1 MISKH
6 SVLQE
11 KDFIMNQLRMLGVLT
26 LVCALGLMGQSDNSS
41 ISGIVKDPSGSVV
54 SNAKVT
60 LRNESTSFERQTTT
74 NDSGFY
80 TVTNISPGYYTV
92 TVEATGFKK
101 STSTRNKLDA
111 GLPIA
116 VNLELAVGQ
125 LTDTVTVEAS
135 VAQVNTESATVGKTV
150 EQKQIQS
157 IALNGR
163 NPIQLALLKPGV
175 RGGALGNSNS
185 GLSSGG
191 FTINGGRSNDSLI
204 TYDGAV
210 GIRTRANG
218 TSIGSADVDTVQEV
232 QILTANYTAEYGR
245 SGNGQIRMVTRSGG
259 RQFHGS
265 FYEYLRNNAMD
276 ANSWTRNQ
284 STASNFTAPFKY
296 NQYGYNISGPAFI
309 PKLFNRNR
317 DKLFFL
323 FAQEW
328 VKIRQESGT
337 FQRVPSAAMRQGDF
351 GELLGANPYYGAPR
365 AIADPNSNLACNTT
379 ATAAAPVIGGPGCF
393 PNNVIPASRLS
404 PNGIAFLR
412 TYPAANGL
420 YAGNN
425 NFFQVRP
432 APRDQRKDTYS
443 VDYNPTQTQVIRF
456 RHANYAYVESNAFG
470 GGFDFAPSTLNRPN
484 KTASISHTWT
494 LSPTMINEAMFAAS
508 NDRVTIGVLRT
519 GRYQRSVNNITYPYV
534 FDNPKEINDKIPT
547 VVIPNI
553 GTIDGGPYPASSSG
567 PIYQLSNNFTK
578 IAGNHTFKAGIYFE
592 RSGQNDFDQINVS
605 GVPGGTNNQNGRFEF
620 NDVRPGGVPGT
631 GTAVTNAAL
640 GLFSTY
646 AEIGPR
652 SFTPY
657 RGHLVEFFGQ
667 DSWRVNQ
674 KLKLELG
681 FRGSWSNGYYKSLW
695 GNIAYFDPALY
706 DSSKAAVVDRTTGNV
721 ISGDRY
727 NGVRI
732 PGKEWPKAAI
742 GRVPA
747 ASDPQFNRL
756 FDGGDGYP
764 SPNQFNIVPRIG
776 MAYAIANKQVIRAGF
791 GGFMARPGVYDSV
804 FLGGNPPFQPM
815 ASITNGSVDQ
825 PGGATRTQFPQFF
838 MTIDRA
844 YKIPRSYNWNLTY
857 QREIGFATTLEVG
870 YVGTVG
876 NYLSRERDLN
886 QLPTGTTFRPE
897 NAGANVNFLRPFKGF
912 ANIPMLEHSG
922 RSTYNGLQIEA
933 NRRFSKG
940 FSYGV
945 AYTLS
950 KTMDN
955 NSGPRDGF
963 IDVYNQGL
971 NWGKSANDT
980 RHITVINF
988 IWEMPFFNA
997 NDTNK
1002 ALRIIAGGWQLSGV
1016 TQFQTGTPFSI
1027 GTGDDY
1033 LGIGSANGKTW
1044 NLAGAPQ
1051 YTGQFSNRT
1060 AAGNFEDGNFFFQ
1073 RTLGG
1078 APLATRPANGTLPNQ
1093 NRNSVGFN
1101 NPGFQ
1106 NWNVALFKAFRITER
1121 QALTFRAEGFNFIN
1135 HPNWNGVDSTPTAA
1149 NFGKVTGKGSE
1160 RNLQMSLRYSF

>member
-1 MISKH
+1 M
-6 SVLQE
+6 
-11 KDFIMNQLRMLGVLT
+11 GT
-26 LVCALGLMGQSDNSS
+26 LATALFLVAGLVFAQSDNSS
-41 ISGIVKDPSGSVV
+41 ISGVVKDSSGAVV
-54 SNAKVT
+54 ANAKVT
-60 LRNESTSFERQTTT
+60 VRNEDTSFDRIVTT
-74 NDSGFY
+74 NQSGFY
-80 TVTNISPGYYTV
+80 TATNIAPGYYTV
-92 TVEATGFKK
+92 TVEAAGFKK
-101 STSTRNKLDA
+101 ATISRNKLDA

-116 VNLELAVGQ
+116 VNVELTVGQ
-125 LTDTVTVEAS
+125 LTESVTVEAS
-135 VAQVNTESATVGKTV
+135 VAQLNTESATVGKTV

-157 IALNGR
+157 MALNGR

-175 RGGALGNSNS
+175 RGGALGNQNF

-204 TYDGAV
+204 TFDGAV

-259 RQFHGS
+259 RDFHGA

-284 STASNFTAPFKY
+284 STASNFTAPYKY
-296 NQYGYNISGPAFI
+296 NQFGYNISGPVTI
-309 PKLFNRNR
+309 PKIFNRNR
-317 DKLFFL
+317 EKLFFL

-328 VKIRQESGT
+328 VKIRQESST
-337 FQRVPSAAMRQGDF
+337 FQRVPSALMRQGNF
-351 GELLGANPYYGAPR
+351 SELLGSNIYYSGVRTINDPNTGAPF
-365 AIADPNSNLACNTT
+365 
-379 ATAAAPVIGGPGCF
+379 PG
-393 PNNVIPASRLS
+393 NIIPASRLS
-404 PNGIAFLR
+404 SNGIAFLR
-412 TYPAANGL
+412 TYPEANGI

-443 VDYNPTQTQVIRF
+443 IDFNPTQNQVIRF
-456 RHANYAYVESNAFG
+456 RHANYAYVESNAFIS
-470 GGFDFAPSTLNRPN
+470 GFDFAPSTLDRPN

-519 GRYQRSVNNITYPYV
+519 GRYQRSVNNITYPYI
-534 FDNPKEINDKIPT
+534 FSDPKEINDKIPT
-547 VVIPNI
+547 VVIPNV

-578 IAGNHTFKAGIYFE
+578 IAGNHTFKAGVYFE

-620 NDVRPGGVPGT
+620 NDVRPGGAPGSGT
-631 GTAVTNAAL
+631 GLANAAL

-657 RGHLVEFFGQ
+657 RGHLFEFFGQ
-667 DSWRVNQ
+667 DSWRVSQ
-674 KLKLELG
+674 RLKLELG
-681 FRGSWSNGYYKSLW
+681 FRGSWTNGYYKSLW
-695 GNIAYFDPALY
+695 GNMAYFDPAAY
-706 DSSKAAVVDRTTGNV
+706 SQANAAVLDRATGNV
-721 ISGDRY
+721 ISGDRF

-732 PGKEWPKAAI
+732 PGTSWPQAAI

-756 FDGGDGYP
+756 FDGGDAYP
-764 SPNQFNIVPRIG
+764 SPNQFNIMPRIG
-776 MAYAIANKQVIRAGF
+776 MAYSLNNKNVIRAGF

-815 ASITNGSVDQ
+815 ASVTNGSADL
-825 PGGATRTQFPQFF
+825 PGGATRTAFPQFF

-857 QREIGFATTLEVG
+857 QREVGFSTTVEVG

-886 QLPTGTTFRPE
+886 QLPTGTTFQAA
-897 NAGANVNFLRPFKGF
+897 NAGANVNFLRPYKGF

-922 RSTYNGLQIEA
+922 RSTYHGLQIEA
-933 NRRFSKG
+933 TRRFSKG
-940 FSYGV
+940 FSYGF

-963 IDVYNQGL
+963 IDVFNQGL

-980 RHITVINF
+980 RHIAVINF
-988 IWEMPFFNA
+988 VWEMPFFA
-997 NDTNK
+997 SKDTNK
-1002 ALRIIAGGWQLSGV
+1002 FVRFLAGGWQMSGV
-1016 TQFQTGTPFSI
+1016 NQFQTGTPFTI
-1027 GTGDDY
+1027 GNGDDY
-1033 LGIGSANGKTW
+1033 LGIGSANTKPW
-1044 NLAGAPQ
+1044 NLAGSPEL
-1051 YTGQFSNRT
+1051 TKQFSNRT
-1060 AAGNFEDGNFFFQ
+1060 AAGNFDDGNFYF
-1073 RTLGG
+1073 RPTLNGTT
-1078 APLATRPANGTLPNQ
+1078 LATRPANGTLPNQ
-1093 NRNSVGFN
+1093 NRNSVSFN
-1101 NPGFQ
+1101 QPGFQ
-1106 NWNVALFKAFRITER
+1106 NWNIALFKAFRIGER
-1121 QALTFRAEGFNFIN
+1121 QAVTFRAEGFNWIN
-1135 HPNWNGVDSTPTAA
+1135 HPNWNGADTNPTSA
-1149 NFGKVTGKGSE
+1149 NFGKITGKSGE
-1160 RNLQMSLRYSF
+1160 RNLQMSLRYNF

>member
-1 MISKH
+1 M
-6 SVLQE
+6 
-11 KDFIMNQLRMLGVLT
+11 GT
-26 LVCALGLMGQSDNSS
+26 LATALFLVASLVFAQSDNSS
-41 ISGIVKDPSGSVV
+41 ISGVVKDSSGAVV
-54 SNAKVT
+54 ANAKVT
-60 LRNESTSFERQTTT
+60 VRNEDTSFDRIVTT
-74 NDSGFY
+74 NQSGFY
-80 TVTNISPGYYTV
+80 TATNIAPGYYTV
-92 TVEATGFKK
+92 TVEAAGFKK
-101 STSTRNKLDA
+101 ATISRNKLDA

-116 VNLELAVGQ
+116 VNVELTVGQ
-125 LTDTVTVEAS
+125 LTESVTVEAS
-135 VAQVNTESATVGKTV
+135 VAQLNTESATVGKTV

-157 IALNGR
+157 MALNGR

-175 RGGALGNSNS
+175 RGGALGNQNF

-204 TYDGAV
+204 TFDGAV

-259 RQFHGS
+259 RDFHGA

-284 STASNFTAPFKY
+284 STASNFTAPYKY
-296 NQYGYNISGPAFI
+296 NQFGYNISGPVTI
-309 PKLFNRNR
+309 PKIFNRNR
-317 DKLFFL
+317 EKLFFL

-328 VKIRQESGT
+328 VKIRQESST
-337 FQRVPSAAMRQGDF
+337 FQRVPSALMRQGNF
-351 GELLGANPYYGAPR
+351 SELLGSNIYYSGVRTINDPNTGAPF
-365 AIADPNSNLACNTT
+365 
-379 ATAAAPVIGGPGCF
+379 PG
-393 PNNVIPASRLS
+393 NIIPASRLS
-404 PNGIAFLR
+404 SNGIAFLR
-412 TYPAANGL
+412 TYPEANGI

-443 VDYNPTQTQVIRF
+443 IDFNPTQNQVIRF
-456 RHANYAYVESNAFG
+456 RHANYAYVESNAFIS
-470 GGFDFAPSTLNRPN
+470 GFDFAPSTLDRPN

-519 GRYQRSVNNITYPYV
+519 GRYQRSVNNITYPYI
-534 FDNPKEINDKIPT
+534 FSDPKEINDKIPT
-547 VVIPNI
+547 VVIPNV

-578 IAGNHTFKAGIYFE
+578 IAGNHTFKAGVYFE

-620 NDVRPGGVPGT
+620 NDVRPGGAPGSGT
-631 GTAVTNAAL
+631 GLANAAL

-657 RGHLVEFFGQ
+657 RGHLFEFFGQ
-667 DSWRVNQ
+667 DSWRVSQ
-674 KLKLELG
+674 RLKLELG
-681 FRGSWSNGYYKSLW
+681 FRGSWTNGYYKSLW
-695 GNIAYFDPALY
+695 GNMAYFDPAAY
-706 DSSKAAVVDRTTGNV
+706 SQANAAVLDRATGNV
-721 ISGDRY
+721 ISGDRF

-732 PGKEWPKAAI
+732 PGTSWPQAAI

-747 ASDPQFNRL
+747 ASDPQYNRL
-756 FDGGDGYP
+756 FDGGDAYP
-764 SPNQFNIVPRIG
+764 SPNQFNIMPRIG
-776 MAYAIANKQVIRAGF
+776 MAYSLNNKNVIRAGF

-815 ASITNGSVDQ
+815 ASVTNGSADL
-825 PGGATRTQFPQFF
+825 PGGATRTAFPQFF

-857 QREIGFATTLEVG
+857 QREVGFSTTVEVG

-886 QLPTGTTFRPE
+886 QLPTGTTFQAA
-897 NAGANVNFLRPFKGF
+897 NAGANVNFLRPYKGF

-922 RSTYNGLQIEA
+922 RSTYHGLQIEA
-933 NRRFSKG
+933 TRRFSKG
-940 FSYGV
+940 FSYGF

-963 IDVYNQGL
+963 IDVFNQGL

-980 RHITVINF
+980 RHIAVINF
-988 IWEMPFFNA
+988 VWEMPFFA
-997 NDTNK
+997 SKDTNK
-1002 ALRIIAGGWQLSGV
+1002 FVRFLAGGWQMSGV
-1016 TQFQTGTPFSI
+1016 NQFQTGTPFTI
-1027 GTGDDY
+1027 GNGDDY
-1033 LGIGSANGKTW
+1033 LGIGSANTKPW
-1044 NLAGAPQ
+1044 NLAGSPEL
-1051 YTGQFSNRT
+1051 TKQFSNRT
-1060 AAGNFEDGNFFFQ
+1060 AAGNFDDGNFYF
-1073 RTLGG
+1073 RPTLNGTT
-1078 APLATRPANGTLPNQ
+1078 LATRPANGTLPNQ
-1093 NRNSVGFN
+1093 NRNSVSFN
-1101 NPGFQ
+1101 QPGFQ
-1106 NWNVALFKAFRITER
+1106 NWNIALFKAFRIGER
-1121 QALTFRAEGFNFIN
+1121 QAVTFRAEGFNWIN
-1135 HPNWNGVDSTPTAA
+1135 HPNWNGADTNPTSA
-1149 NFGKVTGKGSE
+1149 NFGKITGKSGE
-1160 RNLQMSLRYSF
+1160 RNLQMSLRYNF

>member
-1 MISKH
+1 MKSKVC
-6 SVLQE
+6 SVLS
-11 KDFIMNQLRMLGVLT
+11 RV
-26 LVCALGLMGQSDNSS
+26 GLMALAMLLATSHGFAQSDNST
-41 ISGIVKDPSGSVV
+41 ISGVVKDSSGAVV
-54 SNAKVT
+54 ANAKVNV
-60 LRNESTSFERQTTT
+60 RNDGTSFDRDVTT
-74 NDSGFY
+74 NGSGFY
-80 TVTNISPGYYTV
+80 TVTNIAPGYYTV
-92 TVEATGFKK
+92 TVEAPGFKK
-101 STSTRNKLDA
+101 ASVSRNKLDA
-111 GLPIA
+111 GIPIA

-125 LTDTVTVEAS
+125 VTDTVTVEAS
-135 VAQVNTESATVGKTV
+135 VAQINTESATVGKTV
-150 EQKQIQS
+150 EQRQIQGL
-157 IALNGR
+157 ALNGR

-175 RGGALGNSNS
+175 RGGALGNLNF

-204 TYDGAV
+204 TFDGAV

-259 RQFHGS
+259 REFHGA

-276 ANSWTRNQ
+276 ANSWIRNQ
-284 STASNFTAPFKY
+284 NTASNFTAPLKY
-296 NQYGYNISGPAFI
+296 NQFGYNISGPVFI
-309 PKLFNRNR
+309 PKVFNRQKE
-317 DKLFFL
+317 KLFFL

-328 VKIRQESGT
+328 VKLRQESPT
-337 FQRVPSAAMRQGDF
+337 FQRVPNALMRTGNFSD
-351 GELLGANPYYGAPR
+351 LLGPNIYYGTPR
-365 AIADPNSNLACNTT
+365 TINDPTNNNT
-379 ATAAAPVIGGPGCF
+379 PFPG
-393 PNNVIPASRLS
+393 NIIPANRLS
-404 PNGIAFLR
+404 SNGMAFLR
-412 TYPAANGL
+412 TYPSANGIF
-420 YAGNN
+420 AGNN

-443 VDYNPTQTQVIRF
+443 IDYNPTQNQVIRF
-456 RHANYAYVESNAFG
+456 RHANYSYVESNAFA
-470 GGFDFAPSTLNRPN
+470 GGFDFAPSTLDRPN
-484 KTASISHTWT
+484 KTASIGHTWT
-494 LSPTMINEAMFAAS
+494 LSPTMINEFLFAAS
-508 NDRVTIGVLRT
+508 NDRVTIGVQRT
-519 GRYQRSVNNITYPYV
+519 GRFQRSVNNITYPYV
-534 FDNPKEINDKIPT
+534 FDNPKEIPDKIPT
-547 VVIPNI
+547 VVIPNV

-578 IAGNHTFKAGIYFE
+578 IAGNHTFKFGGYFE
-592 RSGQNDFDQINVS
+592 RSGQNDFDQINVA

-620 NDVRPGGVPGT
+620 NDVRPGGVAGSGT
-631 GTAVTNAAL
+631 GLSNAAL

-657 RGHLVEFFGQ
+657 RGHYAEFFLQ
-667 DSWRVNQ
+667 DSWRVSQ
-674 KLKLELG
+674 RLKVEIG
-681 FRGSWSNGYYKSLW
+681 MRGTWTNGYYKSLW
-695 GNIAYFDPALY
+695 GNIAYFDPAAY
-706 DSSKAAVVDRTTGNV
+706 STANAAVVDRASGNV
-721 ISGDRY
+721 ISGDRF

-756 FDGGDGYP
+756 FDGGDAYP
-764 SPNQFNIVPRIG
+764 SPNQFNMMPRLG
-776 MAYAIANKQVIRAGF
+776 LAYSFSNKQVFRAGF

-815 ASITNGSVDQ
+815 ASITNGNVDL

-844 YKIPRSYNWNLTY
+844 YKIPRSYTWNATY
-857 QREIGFATTLEVG
+857 QREIGFSTTLEVG

-897 NAGANVNFLRPFKGF
+897 NAGANVNFLRPYKGF

-922 RSTYNGLQIEA
+922 RSTYHGLQVEA
-933 NRRFSKG
+933 TRRFTKG

-963 IDVYNQGL
+963 IDTFNQNL

-980 RHITVINF
+980 RHITVVNF
-988 IWEMPFFNA
+988 IWELPFLNS

-1002 ALRIIAGGWQLSGV
+1002 VVRLVAGGWQISGV
-1016 TQFQTGTPFSI
+1016 NQFQTGTPFTI
-1027 GTGDDY
+1027 QNGDDY
-1033 LGIGSANGKTW
+1033 LGIGSANGKPW
-1044 NLAGAPQ
+1044 NLAGAPE
-1051 YTGQFSNRT
+1051 YSGQFSNRT
-1060 AAGNFEDGNFFFQ
+1060 AAGNFDDGNFFFQ
-1073 RTLGG
+1073 RNLGG
-1078 APLATRPANGTLPNQ
+1078 APLAARPGNGTLPNQ
-1093 NRNSVGFN
+1093 NRNSISFN

-1106 NWNVALFKAFRITER
+1106 NWNIALFKAFRITER
-1121 QALTFRAEGFNFIN
+1121 QALTFRAEGFNFLN
-1135 HPNWNGVDSTPTAA
+1135 HPNWGGVDSNPTSATL
-1149 NFGKVTGKGSE
+1149 GKVTGKFGE
-1160 RNLQMSLRYSF
+1160 RNIQLSLRYNF

>member
-1 MISKH
+1 MKSKV
-6 SVLQE
+6 SSLLSR
-11 KDFIMNQLRMLGVLT
+11 FGLMALAMLLAST
-26 LVCALGLMGQSDNSS
+26 LGLAQSDSS
-41 ISGIVKDPSGSVV
+41 SVSGVVKDSSGAIVV
-54 SNAKVT
+54 NAKVNV
-60 LRNESTSFERQTTT
+60 RNEDTSFDRQVTT
-74 NDSGFY
+74 NASGFY
-80 TVTNISPGYYTV
+80 TTTNLAPGYYTV
-92 TVEATGFKK
+92 TVEAPGFKK
-101 STSTRNKLDA
+101 ASVSRNKLDA

-116 VNLELAVGQ
+116 VNVDLAVGQ
-125 LTDTVTVEAS
+125 LTETVTVEAS
-135 VAQVNTESATVGKTV
+135 SAQLNTESATVGKTV

-157 IALNGR
+157 LALNGR

-175 RGGALGNSNS
+175 RGGALGNQNF

-191 FTINGGRSNDSLI
+191 FTINGGRSQDSLI
-204 TYDGAV
+204 TFDGAV

-218 TSIGSADVDTVQEV
+218 TSIGAADVDTVQEV

-259 RQFHGS
+259 QQFHGS

-276 ANSWTRNQ
+276 ANSWSRNQ
-284 STASNFTAPFKY
+284 NTASNFTAPYKY
-296 NQYGYNISGPAFI
+296 NQYGYNISGPVFI
-309 PKLFNRNR
+309 PKVFNRNK

-328 VKIRQESGT
+328 VKIRQESST
-337 FQRVPSAAMRQGDF
+337 FQRVPSAAMRQGNF
-351 GELLGANPYYGAPR
+351 SELLGSNIYYGGVR
-365 AIADPNSNLACNTT
+365 TINDPLTGQ
-379 ATAAAPVIGGPGCF
+379 PF
-393 PNNVIPASRLS
+393 PNNTIPADRLS

-412 TYPAANGL
+412 TYPAATGL

-425 NFFQVRP
+425 NFFQTRP

-443 VDYNPTQTQVIRF
+443 IDYNPTQKQVVRF
-456 RHANYAYVESNAFG
+456 RFSNYAYVESNAFNN
-470 GGFDFAPSTLNRPN
+470 GFDFAPSTLNRPN
-484 KTASISHTWT
+484 QTSSLSHTWT
-494 LSPTMINEAMFAAS
+494 LSPTMINEFLVAAS
-508 NDRVTIGVLRT
+508 ADHVKIGVLRT
-519 GRYQRSVNNITYPYV
+519 GRYQRSVNNITYPYI

-547 VVIPNI
+547 IVVPNV
-553 GTIDGGPYPASSSG
+553 GTIDGGPYPASSAG

-578 IAGNHTFKAGIYFE
+578 IAGNHTFKMGASFE

-620 NDVRPGGVPGT
+620 NDSRPGGAPGAGT
-631 GTAVTNAAL
+631 GLANAAL

-657 RGHLVEFFGQ
+657 RGHYVEFFGQ
-667 DSWRVNQ
+667 DSWRVSQ
-674 KLKLELG
+674 RLKLELG
-681 FRGSWSNGYYKSLW
+681 FRGTWTNGYYKSLW
-695 GNIAYFDPALY
+695 GNEAYFDPNLY
-706 DSSKAAVVDRTTGNV
+706 DSSKAAVLDRATGNV

-756 FDGGDGYP
+756 FDGGNGYP
-764 SPNQFNIVPRIG
+764 SPNQFNIMPRLG
-776 MAYAIANKQVIRAGF
+776 MAYSMNNKQVIRAGF
-791 GGFMARPGVYDSV
+791 GGFMSRPGVYDSV

-815 ASITNGSVDQ
+815 ASVTNGSVDQ
-825 PGGATRTQFPQFF
+825 PGGAARTQFPQFF

-844 YKIPRSYNWNLTY
+844 YKIPRSYNWNATY
-857 QREIGFATTLEVG
+857 QREIGFSTTLEVG

-897 NAGANVNFLRPFKGF
+897 NAGANVNFLRPYKGF

-922 RSTYNGLQIEA
+922 RSTYHGMQIEA
-933 NRRFSKG
+933 SRRFTKG

-963 IDVYNQGL
+963 IDTFNQKL
-971 NWGKSANDT
+971 NWGKSNNDT
-980 RHITVINF
+980 RHIAVVNF
-988 IWEMPFFNA
+988 IWELPFLNSS
-997 NDTNK
+997 DTNK
-1002 ALRIIAGGWQLSGV
+1002 ALRLVAGGWQLSGV
-1016 TQFQTGTPFSI
+1016 NQFQTGTPLSI
-1027 GTGDDY
+1027 GNGDDY
-1033 LGIGSANGKTW
+1033 LGIGSSNGKTW
-1044 NLAGAPQ
+1044 NLAGAPE

-1060 AAGNFEDGNFFFQ
+1060 AAGNFDDGNYFFKPTF
-1073 RTLGG
+1073 GG
-1078 APLATRPANGTLPNQ
+1078 GPLATKPANGTLPNQ
-1093 NRNSVGFN
+1093 NRQSIAFN
-1101 NPGFQ
+1101 QPGFM
-1106 NWNVALFKAFRITER
+1106 NWNIALFKAFRITER
-1121 QALTFRAEGFNFIN
+1121 QALTFRAEGFNWIN
-1135 HPNWNGVDSTPTAA
+1135 HPNWNGADTNPTSATL
-1149 NFGKVTGKGSE
+1149 GKITGKGSE

>member
-1 MISKH
+1 MKSKVC
-6 SVLQE
+6 SALA
-11 KDFIMNQLRMLGVLT
+11 RMGT
-26 LVCALGLMGQSDNSS
+26 LATALFLVAGLVFAQSDNSS
-41 ISGIVKDPSGSVV
+41 ISGVVKDSSGAVV
-54 SNAKVT
+54 ANAKVT
-60 LRNESTSFERQTTT
+60 VRNEDTSFDRIVTT
-74 NDSGFY
+74 NQSGFY
-80 TVTNISPGYYTV
+80 TATNIAPGYYTV
-92 TVEATGFKK
+92 TVEAAGFKK
-101 STSTRNKLDA
+101 ATISRNKLDA

-116 VNLELAVGQ
+116 VNVELTVGQ
-125 LTDTVTVEAS
+125 LTESVTVEAS
-135 VAQVNTESATVGKTV
+135 VAQLNTESATVGKTV

-157 IALNGR
+157 MALNGR

-175 RGGALGNSNS
+175 RGGALGNQNF

-204 TYDGAV
+204 TFDGAV

-259 RQFHGS
+259 RDFHGA

-284 STASNFTAPFKY
+284 STASNFTAPYKY
-296 NQYGYNISGPAFI
+296 NQFGYNISGPVTI
-309 PKLFNRNR
+309 PKIFNRNR
-317 DKLFFL
+317 EKLFFL

-328 VKIRQESGT
+328 VKIRQESST
-337 FQRVPSAAMRQGDF
+337 FQRVPSALMRQGNF
-351 GELLGANPYYGAPR
+351 SELLGSNIYYSGVRTINDPNTGAPF
-365 AIADPNSNLACNTT
+365 
-379 ATAAAPVIGGPGCF
+379 PG
-393 PNNVIPASRLS
+393 NIIPASRLS
-404 PNGIAFLR
+404 SNGIAFLR
-412 TYPAANGL
+412 TYPEANGI

-443 VDYNPTQTQVIRF
+443 IDFNPTQNQVIRF
-456 RHANYAYVESNAFG
+456 RHANYAYVESNAFIS
-470 GGFDFAPSTLNRPN
+470 GFDFAPSTLDRPN

-519 GRYQRSVNNITYPYV
+519 GRYQRSVNNITYPYI
-534 FDNPKEINDKIPT
+534 FSDPKEINDKIPT
-547 VVIPNI
+547 VVIPNV

-578 IAGNHTFKAGIYFE
+578 IAGNHTFKAGVYFE

-620 NDVRPGGVPGT
+620 NDVRPGGAPGSGT
-631 GTAVTNAAL
+631 GLANAAL

-657 RGHLVEFFGQ
+657 RGHLFEFFGQ
-667 DSWRVNQ
+667 DSWRVSQ
-674 KLKLELG
+674 RLKLELG
-681 FRGSWSNGYYKSLW
+681 FRGSWTNGYYKSLW
-695 GNIAYFDPALY
+695 GNMAYFDPAAY
-706 DSSKAAVVDRTTGNV
+706 SQANAAVLDRATGNV
-721 ISGDRY
+721 ISGDRF

-732 PGKEWPKAAI
+732 PGTSWPQAAI

-756 FDGGDGYP
+756 FDGGDAYP
-764 SPNQFNIVPRIG
+764 SPNQFNIMPRIG
-776 MAYAIANKQVIRAGF
+776 MAYSLNNKNVIRAGF

-815 ASITNGSVDQ
+815 ASVTNGSADL
-825 PGGATRTQFPQFF
+825 PGGATRTAFPQFF

-857 QREIGFATTLEVG
+857 QREVGFSTTVEVG

-886 QLPTGTTFRPE
+886 QLPTGTTFQAA
-897 NAGANVNFLRPFKGF
+897 NAGANVNFLRPYKGF

-922 RSTYNGLQIEA
+922 RSTYHGLQIEA
-933 NRRFSKG
+933 TRRFSKG
-940 FSYGV
+940 FSYGF

-963 IDVYNQGL
+963 IDVFNQGL

-980 RHITVINF
+980 RHIAVINF
-988 IWEMPFFNA
+988 VWEMPFFA
-997 NDTNK
+997 SKDTNK
-1002 ALRIIAGGWQLSGV
+1002 FVRFLAGGWQMSGV
-1016 TQFQTGTPFSI
+1016 NQFQTGTPFTI
-1027 GTGDDY
+1027 GNGDDY
-1033 LGIGSANGKTW
+1033 LGIGSANTKPW
-1044 NLAGAPQ
+1044 NLAGSPEL
-1051 YTGQFSNRT
+1051 TKQFSNRT
-1060 AAGNFEDGNFFFQ
+1060 AAGNFDDGNFYF
-1073 RTLGG
+1073 RPTLNGTT
-1078 APLATRPANGTLPNQ
+1078 LATRPANGTLPNQ
-1093 NRNSVGFN
+1093 NRNSVSFN
-1101 NPGFQ
+1101 QPGFQ
-1106 NWNVALFKAFRITER
+1106 NWNIALFKAFRIGER
-1121 QALTFRAEGFNFIN
+1121 QAVTFRAEGFNWIN
-1135 HPNWNGVDSTPTAA
+1135 HPNWNGADTNPTSA
-1149 NFGKVTGKGSE
+1149 NFGKITGKSGE
-1160 RNLQMSLRYSF
+1160 RNLQMSLRYNF